1 MITALLIFHLLF
13 FPSPITRYPSR
24 PQEIAL
30 TQWGEAWLGVAH
42 NNKAG
47 AAFYE
52 ADTVRVLID
61 NEWRYYEVVESG
73 IYLCETPRP
82 NCNDAVF
89 LEMYEPDA
97 VILATCWPREGET
110 RGQFIIKLLPI
121 EIDYSYVIQY
131 QYEIIMS

>member
-1 MITALLIFHLLF
+1 MITAFIIAGLLLI
-13 FPSPITRYPSR
+13 PSPITRDPSR

-42 NNKAG
+42 NNMAG

-52 ADTVRVLID
+52 ADTVRVLKD
-61 NEWRYYEVVESG
+61 NVWRDYYVVTSG

-89 LEMYEPDA
+89 LEMYEPEA
-97 VILATCWPREGET
+97 VILATCWPRGEMT
-110 RGQFIIKLLPI
+110 RGQLIIKMLPKTKDNKN
-121 EIDYSYVIQY
+121 EKLN
-131 QYEIIMS
+131 